1 MKRKVARILSLKL
14 WWTRISTSRQFVACA
29 GDWVKKHP
37 LLLLPGTQ
45 VEAFAPVGSGI
56 IANNPCAVVWLV
68 ANVDNP
74 VMSPLL
80 PTVGQS
86 GPGQMSLKLPPRSAI
101 DGTGR

>member
-1 MKRKVARILSLKL
+1 MNSKVARMLSLKVL
-14 WWTRISTSRQFVACA
+14 STFINSSRQFVACA

-45 VEAFAPVGSGI
+45 VEAFAPVGCGI
-56 IANNPCAVVWLV
+56 IANNPCAVVWLA
-68 ANVDNP
+68 ANAVNP
-74 VMSPLL
+74 VISPLL

-86 GPGQMSLKLPPRSAI
+86 VPGQMSLKLPPRSAI